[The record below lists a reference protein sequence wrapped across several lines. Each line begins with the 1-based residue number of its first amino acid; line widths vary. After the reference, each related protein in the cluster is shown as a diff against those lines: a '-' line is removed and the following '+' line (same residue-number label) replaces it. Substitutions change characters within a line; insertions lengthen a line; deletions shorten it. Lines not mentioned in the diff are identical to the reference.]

1 MGGGGRWLARCLL
14 VGAMA
19 VLMGPTP
26 LVAQWIRADLPGAGF
41 PNSAVVRSPEA
52 THRSFSW
59 PTFAA
64 GVATSLLA
72 HEAAHFTA
80 SILVGAT
87 PGLRFD
93 SWRPVVESGIDEVR
107 HPAKQFVFSSGGMT
121 VQLLLNEIL
130 LDVPHGRGPAGEFA
144 RGILAG
150 GVGTVLF
157 YFTAGRSSQIG
168 DVWHMAQTSGLSTW
182 TLTAIF
188 GGVAATQ
195 VVRIVLRDRYTPFFA
210 FPGPAGELNVG
221 VRFRH

>member
-1 MGGGGRWLARCLL
+1 MGGGRGLAWCLP
-14 VGAMA
+14 VGAVA
-19 VLMGPTP
+19 LLASATP
-26 LVAQWIRADLPGAGF
+26 LGAQEMGAELSDI
-41 PNSAVVRSPEA
+41 PAPHAAVTWPLEA
-52 THRSFSW
+52 ARRSFSW
-59 PTFAA
+59 PRFAA

-93 SWRPVVESGIDEVR
+93 RWRPVVESGIDEAR
-107 HPAKQFVFSSGGMT
+107 NPAKQFVFSSGGMT

-130 LDVPHGRGPAGEFA
+130 LDVPHGPGPAGEFE
-144 RGILAG
+144 RGILAA

-157 YFTAGRSSQIG
+157 YFTVGRTSQIG

-195 VVRIVLRDRYTPFFA
+195 VVRIVLRDRYMPFFA
-210 FPGPAGELNVG
+210 FPTPAGGLAVG
-221 VRFRH
+221 ATLRP